1 MSSKITPFIRCVDKA
16 KEQVDY
22 YMNIFPDSKI
32 IKSNPIV
39 TEFEIFGQSLATIQG
54 GENDNATLNPSI
66 SFSLWIKDKDLT
78 KTIRDKL
85 ADGGTVMMAFDEY
98 MRSPAYG
105 RCNDKY
111 GVSRQVMYDNR
122 EETNHHALVPSLL
135 FVGANT
141 GKAQDAMDLYTSILP
156 ASKIDFVRKYEEGE
170 GETVGNIA
178 HGEFKLT
185 NQQFIIA
192 DSWLDHK
199 FAFNDGISLAVSCAD
214 QAEVDTYRN
223 ALVANGGQEIQC
235 GWCKDKYGVSR
246 QIVPVQLEA
255 LISDPDL
262 EKSGRAT
269 QAMLQMKKL
278 DIQKLQ
284 DAYNGV

>member
-1 MSSKITPFIRCVDKA
+1 MHHKITPFIRCVDNA
-16 KEQVDY
+16 KEQVEY
-22 YMNIFPDSKI
+22 YMNIFPGSKI
-32 IKSNPIV
+32 TKSNPIV
-39 TEFEIFGQSLATIQG
+39 TSFEIFGQSLATIQG
-54 GENDNATLNPSI
+54 GEHPEWKINPSI
-66 SFSLWIKDKDLT
+66 SFSLWIKDKELT

-85 ADGGTVMMAFDEY
+85 ADGGSIMMPFDEY

-122 EETNHHALVPSLL
+122 EETTEHALVPSLL
-135 FVGANT
+135 FVGENN
-141 GKAQDAMDLYTSILP
+141 GKAQEAMDLYTSIFP

-170 GETVGNIA
+170 NDTVGNIA
-178 HGEFKLT
+178 HAECKLV
-185 NQQFIIA
+185 NQQFIMA
-192 DSWLDHK
+192 DSGLNHQ
-199 FAFNDGISLAVSCAD
+199 FQFNDGISLMVSCKD
-214 QAEVDTYRN
+214 QAEVDQYRD
-223 ALVANGGQEIQC
+223 ALIADGGVEVQC

-246 QIVPVQLEA
+246 QIVPIQLEA

-278 DIQKLQ
+278 DIAKLEE
-284 DAYNGV
+284 AFNG